1 MYANQHEKAFVNCI
15 LNNPKVQ
22 RVGIHQFSFLE
33 YPTAGPASGLGVN
46 STRSISHADVW
57 CEL

>member
-46 STRSISHADVW
+46 STRSISHADV
-57 CEL
+57 